1 MNEWIKQYSPNF
13 NIARP
18 GSESILSNTG
28 HLASC
33 GSQAGGQHKRITFSL
48 SYRLSVWLKSE
59 RQHCLVASMKQAWWV
74 HLNYKKN
81 IQSMVLSGK
90 LLLLSVCTTAFFHKR
105 SAEMKVKNASNH
117 LEKRVCGALK
127 SFKGRRGTDKSQSIQ
142 GMGCDSKCFCAES
155 AIWRI
160 NNFPMGISLIAGC
173 FGSRWTAGSTEQLQF
188 PFQTLIWQK

>member
-33 GSQAGGQHKRITFSL
+33 GSQAGGQNKRITFFL

-117 LEKRVCGALK
+117 LEKESVGLWKVSRVVVELTSLK
-127 SFKGRRGTDKSQSIQ
+127 VYKAWDATPNVFVR
-142 GMGCDSKCFCAES
+142 
-155 AIWRI
+155 
-160 NNFPMGISLIAGC
+160 NL
-173 FGSRWTAGSTEQLQF
+173 
-188 PFQTLIWQK
+188 PFDE

>member
-33 GSQAGGQHKRITFSL
+33 GSQAGGQNKRITFFL

-81 IQSMVLSGK
+81 IQSMSAP
-90 LLLLSVCTTAFFHKR
+90 LLFSTRGQQRWRLRMPAIIWKKSLWGFEKFQGS
-105 SAEMKVKNASNH
+105 SSNLQVSKYTRHGMRLQMFLCGICH
-117 LEKRVCGALK
+117 LTNK
-127 SFKGRRGTDKSQSIQ
+127 
-142 GMGCDSKCFCAES
+142 
-155 AIWRI
+155 
-160 NNFPMGISLIAGC
+160 
-173 FGSRWTAGSTEQLQF
+173 
-188 PFQTLIWQK
+188 